1 MEIILLLIYSAV
13 VWLIFF
19 KLKLLKWNLI
29 SQVVVVTIPIIFLT
43 VLILLLNIVAPSS
56 SDVRVINYVVQI
68 VPRVSGRVIEVPV
81 EPNKPVKKGDVLF
94 KIDPVPFEQQI
105 ATLEARIPQ
114 LNAKLVGAQ
123 AYQRELGESKRVAT
137 ARKGEASAGVDS
149 ARSYRDQVG
158 DELDAAVSKTKAIS
172 AKLELARMRLAQ
184 TKELADA
191 GAGPRYDYEYATAEV
206 NSLQAE
212 LAAATANVAQVQQ
225 KLASVVP
232 GGDVPEIVR
241 AKAALAAAAASE
253 AQAGQKLTAVTSSG
267 ELSEVAQVKAEL
279 DQVQAELIQ
288 ARWNLEQT
296 TVYAPS
302 DGTVVN
308 LQLRPGS
315 YAVPLPLAP
324 VMSFVENEQWVIA
337 LYHQNELRLI
347 QSGDEA
353 EITLET
359 HPNRIIKCK
368 VESIVWASGQGQ
380 SPISGR
386 IPDAGPNPIPE
397 GRFAVRIMPDG
408 ESANEVFAAGARGHG
423 AVYTQSGH
431 MIHIIRK
438 VMLRVSTKL
447 DWLVLKLH

>member
-1 MEIILLLIYSAV
+1 MEIILLLVYSAV

-19 KLKLLKWNLI
+19 KLKLLKWNI
-29 SQVVVVTIPIIFLT
+29 VSQVIVVTIPIIFLT
-43 VLILLLNIVAPSS
+43 MLILLLNIVAPSS
-56 SDVRVINYVVQI
+56 ADVRVINYVVQI
-68 VPRVSGRVIEVPV
+68 VPRVSGLVIEVPV
-81 EPNKPVKKGDVLF
+81 EPNRPVKKGDVLF
-94 KIDPVPFEQQI
+94 KIDPVPYQLQI
-105 ATLEARIPQ
+105 AELEARIPE

-123 AYQRELGESKRVAT
+123 AYSRELGDSKRVAT
-137 ARKGEASAGVDS
+137 ARKSEASASVDS
-149 ARSYRDQVG
+149 ARSYRDQLG
-158 DELDAAVSKTKAIS
+158 DELDAAISKTKAIS

-191 GAGPRYDYEYATAEV
+191 GAGPRFDYEYATAEV

-232 GGDVPEIVR
+232 GGDVPEIAR

-253 AQAGQKLTAVTSSG
+253 AQAGQKLTARTPNG
-267 ELSEVAQVKAEL
+267 DLSEVAQVKAEL
-279 DQVQAELIQ
+279 DQVQAELVT

-302 DGTVVN
+302 DGTVIN

-324 VMSFVENEQWVIA
+324 AMSFVEDEQWVIA
-337 LYHQNELRLI
+337 LYQQNELRLI
-347 QSGDEA
+347 APGDEA

-368 VESIVWASGQGQ
+368 VDSVVWASGQGQ
-380 SPISGR
+380 LPISGR
-386 IPDAGPNPIPE
+386 IPDTGAQPVPE
-397 GRFAVRIMPDG
+397 GRFAVRIRPEGAD
-408 ESANEVFAAGARGHG
+408 ANEIYAAGARGQG

-431 MIHIIRK
+431 MIHIVRK
-438 VMLRVSTKL
+438 VLLRVHTKL